1 MKVTAF
7 IRKTAKKNDLETKA
21 TIYFRLRD
29 GKKDIKA
36 ASELSI
42 SPNHWSPEKQG
53 YKDRV
58 ALVPEDEKIDLNH
71 KVQAGKSSVSCPLKP
86 SDSAPLKHS
95 TMPP

>member
-7 IRKTAKKNDLETKA
+7 IRKTAKKNDIDTKA

-36 ASELSI
+36 ASELVI
-42 SPNHWSPEKQG
+42 NPNHWSVERQG

-58 ALVPEDEKIDLNH
+58 ALVSENEKMDLNH
-71 KVQAGKSSVSCPLKP
+71 KVQALTRMIDGKGAR
-86 SDSAPLKHS
+86 D
-95 TMPP
+95 

>member
-7 IRKTAKKNDLETKA
+7 IRKTTKKNDVDTKA

-36 ASELSI
+36 ASELVI
-42 SPNHWSPEKQG
+42 SPNHWSADRQG

-58 ALVPEDEKIDLNH
+58 ALVAENEKMDLNH
-71 KVQAGKSSVSCPLKP
+71 KVQALARKNTKRMQEVNGSEKS
-86 SDSAPLKHS
+86 
-95 TMPP
+95 